1 MPMYVVGVNYKTAPL
16 ALREKLMFLTEDSAA
31 CLERLLALEAV
42 REAVILSTCNRT
54 EIICD
59 TEDPSVLLP
68 WMAIEK
74 NVDIASIA
82 PHWYSLCDEQAIA
95 HIMRVTTGLDSMML
109 GEAQI
114 FGQVKAAVA
123 KAMNAGALG
132 SQLERLFQRVF
143 SVAKKIRTSTSI
155 GACPMSLASTI
166 LKLVSQ
172 QHSIHAKT
180 VLIVGAGDTATIIAK
195 RFKSIGANVHIANRT
210 FLKAKQLAK
219 EIEGTAHTLENVSM
233 IIPNVDIVV
242 TATTS
247 KTPLITLKSVA
258 HVRSTLMIVDISVPR
273 NVETDVTLQPHIFLY
288 CIDDL
293 RTLMDKNK
301 QNKEH
306 AAEKAEEMIQSEVKH
321 FMRWQRSLEASSTIN
336 SYRQHVERISVLE
349 RNKAMKALANGVPA
363 EEVITALSQ
372 TLANKLMHK
381 PSVNIRKAGYDGRL
395 DVLELAQELLG
406 IKA

>member
-172 QHSIHAKT
+172 QHSIHVKT